1 MTATESHPQEIAPK
15 ERRAGRRPSQDFQA
29 DDVFIAFGC
38 FENILEMNEVKI
50 EQAMK
55 EADKARRAEPKRRTP
70 DRTHSSD
77 SHDDYHKNF
86 FSKH

>member
-1 MTATESHPQEIAPK
+1 MTTAQEQMTPK
-15 ERRAGRRPSQDFQA
+15 ERRAGRRPSKDFQA

-38 FENILEMNEVKI
+38 FENVLEMNAVKI

-55 EADKARRAEPKRRTP
+55 EANKAGMDSEPKRRTP

-77 SHDDYHKNF
+77 SHDDYHKNL